1 MSEAVTPGSPPDFGE
16 TQERKVPEQAR
27 DDIVVATEVVAYAG
41 TSTLEHRGR
50 QSREAAPALLARTG
64 TAGQFAWDEFFSG
77 QLRNKH
83 TRAAYLHAVR
93 RLLEWLESHEPDLAR
108 VTPGLIGR
116 YFDELAVAIPTK
128 KLHLAGIR
136 RFFDL
141 LVQRHV
147 MVLNPALSVRMERF
161 SVTEGKT
168 PAITTDQARRLL
180 KSIDCRTPA
189 DFRDKAVVAT
199 LIFTAARAGAVA
211 KLRVRDLVDE
221 GGQYVLKFHEKGGK
235 QRTIPVRFDLQQLLL
250 DYLAIADPLRNQ
262 KDAPLFRSL
271 EANGTLSARPLNGV
285 NICRMMKR
293 RLVAA
298 GLPTHISPHSFRS
311 CTATDLLRQGVQLED
326 VQYLLGHS
334 DSRVTKLYDR
344 RQHQVTRNVVERIS
358 V

>member
-1 MSEAVTPGSPPDFGE
+1 MGKS
-16 TQERKVPEQAR
+16 
-27 DDIVVATEVVAYAG
+27 
-41 TSTLEHRGR
+41 
-50 QSREAAPALLARTG
+50 
-64 TAGQFAWDEFFSG
+64 TAGCFAWDEFFNA
-77 QLRNKH
+77 QLPNKH

-93 RLLEWLESHEPDLAR
+93 QLLEWLDSREPDLSR
-108 VTPGLIGR
+108 VTPGMIGQ
-116 YFDELAVAIPTK
+116 YFGELEIAIPTK
-128 KLHLAGIR
+128 KLHLAAIR

-147 MVLNPALSVRMERF
+147 MAINPAHSVRLERF

-180 KSIDCRTPA
+180 KSIDCKTPA
-189 DFRDKAVVAT
+189 DFRDKPVIAT

-221 GGQYVLKFHEKGGK
+221 GGQYILKFHEKGGK

-250 DYLAIADPLRNQ
+250 DYLNIADPLRTQ
-262 KDAPLFRSL
+262 KDTSLFRSL
-271 EANGTLSARPLNGV
+271 EANGTLSVRPLNGV

-293 RLVAA
+293 RLATA

-311 CTATDLLRQGVQLED
+311 CTATDLLLQGVSLED

-344 RQHQVTRNVVERIS
+344 RQHQVTRNIVERIS

>member
-1 MSEAVTPGSPPDFGE
+1 MSEGLTPGSSPD
-16 TQERKVPEQAR
+16 QEAEQARKVPEQAR
-27 DDIVVATEVVAYAG
+27 GNIIAATELVAYAG
-41 TSTLEHRGR
+41 TSSLQKTEGTKG
-50 QSREAAPALLARTG
+50 EALPALLARTG

-93 RLLEWLESHEPDLAR
+93 RFLEWLEGREPDLAR
-108 VTPGLIGR
+108 VTPGLVGR
-116 YFDELAVAIPTK
+116 YFDDLPVAIPTK
-128 KLHLAGIR
+128 KLHLAAIR

-147 MVLNPALSVRMERF
+147 VVLNAAHSVRMERF

-168 PAITTDQARRLL
+168 PAITTDQARQLL
-180 KSIDCRTPA
+180 KSIDCCTPA
-189 DFRDKAVVAT
+189 DFRDKAVIAT

-211 KLRVRDLVDE
+211 KLRVRDLIDE
-221 GGQYVLKFHEKGGK
+221 GGQYVLNFHEKGGK
-235 QRTIPVRFDLQQLLL
+235 QRSIPVRFDLQQLLL
-250 DYLAIADPLRNQ
+250 DYLNIADPLRTQ

-271 EANGTLSARPLNGV
+271 ETSGTLSSRPLNGV

-293 RLVAA
+293 RLAA
-298 GLPTHISPHSFRS
+298 AKLPTHISPHSFRS
-311 CTATDLLRQGVQLED
+311 CTATDLLLQGVSLED

-334 DSRVTKLYDR
+334 DSRITKLYDR
-344 RQHQVTRNVVERIS
+344 RQHQVTRNIVERIS